1 MDAKNTQETG
11 GTLRVRLGVEPR
23 TFQKAWKRTFGY
35 SFESGRIVTDSE
47 REAMEGRY
55 MATQPKP
62 ALKPKATRE
71 TKPAVKERPAEIQA
85 EKQPLT
91 AEREK
96 AYVAAKWEFM
106 KRAHKERMALAK
118 KSSEIYTI
126 KKAPLWLT
134 LALTAGASVPN
145 MFQVTFAIKHDA
157 LISCFLTGALTVAP
171 FLLIMSKVRGFFPM
185 AVVLSVML
193 YTGFCN
199 ATSIFGGLTA
209 LDVGYVLKPTV
220 FLEAVTNLLNTDYLN
235 TARGLS
241 GLMALLIGAIE
252 FVSFKNIAK

>member
-1 MDAKNTQETG
+1 MEAKYLVATYQKQEQKP
-11 GTLRVRLGVEPR
+11 RVKREPR
-23 TFQKAWKRTFGY
+23 Q
-35 SFESGRIVTDSE
+35 
-47 REAMEGRY
+47 
-55 MATQPKP
+55 
-62 ALKPKATRE
+62 
-71 TKPAVKERPAEIQA
+71 AVKEQYTEIQA
-85 EKQPLT
+85 EKQPLAT
-91 AEREK
+91 EREK
-96 AYVAAKWEFM
+96 ADVAAKWEFM
-106 KRAHKERMALAK
+106 KRAHKERLAK
-118 KSSEIYTI
+118 KASEIYTVR
-126 KKAPLWLT
+126 KAPLWLT

-241 GLMALLIGAIE
+241 ALMALLIGAIE

>member
-1 MDAKNTQETG
+1 MDANITQETG
-11 GTLRVRLGVEPR
+11 GILRVRLGVEPR

-35 SFESGRIVTDSE
+35 PFESGRIVTDSE

-62 ALKPKATRE
+62 VPKPKAARE
-71 TKPAVKERPAEIQA
+71 SKPAVKEQPAEIQA
-85 EKQPLT
+85 EKQPL
-91 AEREK
+91 ANEREK
-96 AYVAAKWEFM
+96 AFVAAKWELM
-106 KRAHKERMALAK
+106 KQAHKERLAK
-118 KSSEIYTI
+118 KSSEIHTI
-126 KKAPLWLT
+126 RKAPLWAT

-145 MFQVTFAIKHDA
+145 MFEVTFAIKHDA
-157 LISCFLTGALTVAP
+157 LVSGFLTGAFTIAP
-171 FLLIMSKVRGFFPM
+171 FLLIMSRIKGFFPF
-185 AVVLSVML
+185 VVVIGVMG

-209 LDVGYVLKPTV
+209 LDIGYVLKPTV

-241 GLMALLIGAIE
+241 ALMALLIGSIE